1 MSRKVSHGWV
11 FSLLILLSA
20 PALAAEEKP
29 LTIGLIGD
37 STVASTYG
45 WGPSFAEMVTER
57 TKVLN
62 YARNGAT
69 LQSLSKKLDE
79 LLLQK
84 PDYVLIQFGHN
95 DQKRYDTSV
104 YGAELTSYVERVK
117 NAGGKPIVLSS
128 VTRRGFDDNDKILP
142 RDGNDIVKAP
152 LPVYAKKAEA
162 VAKQQN
168 VPFLDLYTISVA
180 HHNKIGPAE
189 SAKYNPTAT
198 DITHFTKQG
207 ADAIAELV
215 VAELKVVAPALA
227 PHLK

>member
-1 MSRKVSHGWV
+1 MFLNFSRGLI
-11 FSLLILLSA
+11 FSLVFLSIA
-20 PALAAEEKP
+20 PAWTAEEKP

-79 LLLQK
+79 LLRQQ

-95 DQKRYDTSV
+95 DQKRYDTTV

-117 NAGGKPIVLSS
+117 KAGGKPIVLSS
-128 VTRRGFDDNDKILP
+128 VTRRGFDENDLILP
-142 RDGNDIVKAP
+142 RSGKDVLKAT
-152 LPVYAKKAEA
+152 LPFYAQAAKA
-162 VAKQQN
+162 VAQQQN

-180 HHNKIGPAE
+180 HHNKIGPTE
-189 SAKYNPTAT
+189 SAAYNPTET

-207 ADAIAELV
+207 ADAIAGLV
-215 VAELKVVAPALA
+215 VAELKVVAPELTGN
-227 PHLK
+227 LK